1 MSTRRVKLI
10 VEFDGTDF
18 YGWQRQP
25 TNERT
30 VQGTIE
36 HAFAQLPGPH
46 GSVVGAGRTDRGVH
60 AVAMVAHCDTD
71 SKIPDEKLRLAL
83 NAHLPRDVKVLSVE
97 TVDSEFHAQ
106 FSCQYRVYAYRLR
119 MMRGDPRGIALL
131 RNRLMAV
138 HVPLDVAAIQRAC
151 EDLIGTHDF
160 RSFATQETRQTVK
173 TVHHCELRDAG
184 TELQLVIAGDGFLR
198 NMIRAIVGTLLWVG
212 KGTMPPDCIPEIIAA
227 QDRERAGENVPPSGL
242 YFMHGGYEAWQPGV
256 VERVV
261 RDIVW

>member
-60 AVAMVAHCDTD
+60 ALAMVAHCDTA
-71 SKIPDEKLRLAL
+71 SNIPDEKLRLAL
-83 NAHLPRDVKVLSVE
+83 NAHLPRDVKILSLVS
-97 TVDSEFHAQ
+97 VGDDFHAQ

-131 RNRLMAV
+131 RNRVMAV
-138 HVPLDVAAIQRAC
+138 HVPLDVSAMQRAC
-151 EDLIGTHDF
+151 ADLVGTHDF

-173 TVHHCELRDAG
+173 TVHHCEVRDAG
-184 TELQLVIAGDGFLR
+184 TELQLIIAGDGFLR
-198 NMIRAIVGTLLWVG
+198 NMIRAVVGTLLWVG
-212 KGTMPPDCIPEIIAA
+212 KGTMPADCIPEIIAA
-227 QDRERAGENVPPSGL
+227 RDREKAGENVPPNGL
-242 YFMHGGYEAWQPGV
+242 YFLHGGYATWDVQQV
-256 VERVV
+256 QRIVEN
-261 RDIVW
+261 IVW